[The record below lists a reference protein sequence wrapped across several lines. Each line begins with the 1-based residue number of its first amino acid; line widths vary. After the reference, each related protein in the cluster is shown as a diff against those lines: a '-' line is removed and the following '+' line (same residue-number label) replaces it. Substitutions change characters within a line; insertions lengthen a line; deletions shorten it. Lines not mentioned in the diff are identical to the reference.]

1 MTTPPRNISG
11 SPVKS
16 GANPPS
22 TKSYLRPTMS
32 SINRTR
38 LSKHQKASTPST
50 KQDTPDASAIQETSA
65 ASTPKKQSHTPR
77 RDFVRSKIRDIKSWL
92 NKQSG
97 NNYED
102 GHEEANNY
110 DEDPRKTPTTEISP
124 LATQHLP
131 RAPPFHG
138 KMNRPPTA
146 RAKRGIDWDKDSDYW
161 SEDGWDMNDT
171 FMVEA
176 WDICSV
182 DDTPVAD
189 QNNAEELSAT
199 DEAGLPVKVEPPT
212 LAERTRLYDRS
223 FDNEPSTHIHIP
235 SAVTFHLVEKALN
248 IVKKAVNDFCRQYQP
263 RIWREE
269 FACEWFCVRLDY
281 YEIEDILRWWV
292 KDDPVSGV
300 TYKDFASKLRRVKHL
315 RNMVCRYT
323 SQQWFVTD
331 WDSLL
336 RHGQGVAVAV
346 KDEAKALQIRSL
358 RDKLR
363 VVAAETL
370 REIEEIGF
378 ASLIPIRREW
388 EVHHEIFF
396 EDLLDNK
403 PTADGDD
410 GYQHPPAVLL
420 AFEAWKWQQ
429 ESYPRDH
436 PLVEGEA
443 ESLGLFD

>member
-1 MTTPPRNISG
+1 
-11 SPVKS
+11 
-16 GANPPS
+16 
-22 TKSYLRPTMS
+22 MS

-38 LSKHQKASTPST
+38 LSKQQKASTPST
-50 KQDTPDASAIQETSA
+50 KQDTPDASAIQESSV
-65 ASTPKKQSHTPR
+65 ASTSKKQSHTPR

-97 NNYED
+97 NNYGN

-110 DEDPRKTPTTEISP
+110 DEDLRKTPTTKINP
-124 LATQHLP
+124 LASQNLP
-131 RAPPFHG
+131 RAPPFYD
-138 KMNRPPTA
+138 KMSRPPTG
-146 RAKRGIDWDKDSDYW
+146 RTKRGIDWDKDSYYW

-182 DDTPVAD
+182 DDTPVANQD
-189 QNNAEELSAT
+189 NAEEPSST
-199 DEAGLPVKVEPPT
+199 DEAALPVKIEPPT
-212 LAERTRLYDRS
+212 LAERIRLYDRS
-223 FDNEPSTHIHIP
+223 FDNEPSTHIYIP
-235 SAVTFHLVEKALN
+235 SALTFHLVEHALDIVRKA
-248 IVKKAVNDFCRQYQP
+248 INDFCRQYQP

-269 FACEWFCVRLDY
+269 FSCEWVCVRLDY

-300 TYKDFASKLRRVKHL
+300 TYEDFASKLRRVKHL

-323 SQQWFVTD
+323 TLEWFVTD

-346 KDEAKALQIRSL
+346 KDEARALQIRAL
-358 RDKLR
+358 RDGLR
-363 VVAAETL
+363 GMAAATL

-378 ASLIPIRREW
+378 ASVIPIRREW
-388 EVHHEIFF
+388 KVHHERFF
-396 EDLLDNK
+396 KDLLDNK
-403 PTADGDD
+403 PIAYGDE

-420 AFEAWKWQQ
+420 AFEAWRWQRDT
-429 ESYPRDH
+429 YPRDR
-436 PLVEGEA
+436 LFVQGEA
-443 ESLGLFD
+443 EPSGLFG

>member
-11 SPVKS
+11 SPVTS
-16 GANPPS
+16 GTNPPS

-50 KQDTPDASAIQETSA
+50 KQDTPDASATRETSA
-65 ASTPKKQSHTPR
+65 ASTSKKQSHTPR

-102 GHEEANNY
+102 DHEEANNY
-110 DEDPRKTPTTEISP
+110 VEDPT
-124 LATQHLP
+124 
-131 RAPPFHG
+131 
-138 KMNRPPTA
+138 

-182 DDTPVAD
+182 EDTPVAD
-189 QNNAEELSAT
+189 QSNAEEPSST
-199 DEAGLPVKVEPPT
+199 DEAVLPVKVEPPT

-223 FDNEPSTHIHIP
+223 FNNEPSTHIYIP
-235 SAVTFHLVEKALN
+235 SALTFHLVEHALDIVRKA
-248 IVKKAVNDFCRQYQP
+248 INDFCRQYQP
-263 RIWREE
+263 IIWREE
-269 FACEWFCVRLDY
+269 FSCEWVCVRLDY

-300 TYKDFASKLRRVKHL
+300 TYEDFASKLRRVKHL

-323 SQQWFVTD
+323 TREWFVTD

-346 KDEAKALQIRSL
+346 KDEARALQIRAL
-358 RDKLR
+358 RDGLR
-363 VVAAETL
+363 GMAAATL

-378 ASLIPIRREW
+378 ASVIPIRREW
-388 EVHHEIFF
+388 KVHHERFF
-396 EDLLDNK
+396 KDLLDNK
-403 PTADGDD
+403 PVAYGDE

-420 AFEAWKWQQ
+420 AFEAWRWQRDT
-429 ESYPRDH
+429 YPRDR
-436 PLVEGEA
+436 LFVQGEA
-443 ESLGLFD
+443 EPSGLFD